1 MKRKILTLLISLCVV
16 FTSVTVVYGV
26 TSLFFTKSKTTE
38 LSKKVIFQFDLSLD
52 ATSAEIGPGDSFSV
66 NPTITNGATEQ
77 MYVFVEIRMPNF
89 DNEWLYT
96 YDVASEWIEV
106 ENTVN
111 KLVYAYGTSD
121 MQVLEPGDNTTAL
134 TEQMTMRSVS
144 NAEYASID
152 DINVTFTGYAIGTEE
167 VSTNPI
173 DAWNECK
180 VIGNIS

>member
-1 MKRKILTLLISLCVV
+1 
-16 FTSVTVVYGV
+16 
-26 TSLFFTKSKTTE
+26 
-38 LSKKVIFQFDLSLD
+38 
-52 ATSAEIGPGDSFSV
+52 
-66 NPTITNGATEQ
+66 
-77 MYVFVEIRMPNF
+77 
-89 DNEWLYT
+89 
-96 YDVASEWIEV
+96 
-106 ENTVN
+106 
-111 KLVYAYGTSD
+111 

>member
-1 MKRKILTLLISLCVV
+1 
-16 FTSVTVVYGV
+16 
-26 TSLFFTKSKTTE
+26 
-38 LSKKVIFQFDLSLD
+38 
-52 ATSAEIGPGDSFSV
+52 
-66 NPTITNGATEQ
+66 
-77 MYVFVEIRMPNF
+77 MPNF